1 MVITNDYLLVTR
13 KSETNLV
20 TASQSTI
27 STPKRAEVGET
38 SAAKNTRATTIR
50 RIVFFAGLLVV
61 WELVSRSGIWPDY
74 LFPGPIAVSQSLVSG
89 LRKGLYEQGMWVSF
103 QRIVLGYGISVV
115 IGVALGALIARNK
128 ILEDTVGSLV
138 IGLQALPSVC
148 WLPLAILWFGL
159 NERAVGFVVIM
170 GSLFSIV
177 LGVRDGIKNT
187 PPIFVKAARNLGA
200 SGFALY
206 AQVILPAAL
215 PSIVGGLK
223 QGWAFAWRSLMAAE
237 LLYYTLSLGNLLQ
250 TGRDLNDAA
259 AVMAVMV
266 LIVALGV
273 AVNQLVF
280 APAERRIGE
289 RWGFK

>member
-1 MVITNDYLLVTR
+1 M
-13 KSETNLV
+13 SE
-20 TASQSTI
+20 A
-27 STPKRAEVGET
+27 
-38 SAAKNTRATTIR
+38 SAAKNSRTTTIR
-50 RIVFFAGLLVV
+50 RIVFFAGLLVM

-74 LFPGPIAVSQSLVSG
+74 LFPGPIAVAQSLISG
-89 LRKGLYEQGMWVSF
+89 LRKGLYVQGLWVSF
-103 QRIVLGYGISVV
+103 QRIVFGYGISVV
-115 IGVALGALIARNK
+115 TGVALGALIARNK
-128 ILEDTVGSLV
+128 VLEDTVGSLV

-266 LIVALGV
+266 LIVTLGV
-273 AVNQLVF
+273 AVNQFVF
-280 APAERRIGE
+280 APAERRIAE
-289 RWGFK
+289 RWGFT

>member
-1 MVITNDYLLVTR
+1 M
-13 KSETNLV
+13 V
-20 TASQSTI
+20 TASQST
-27 STPKRAEVGET
+27 TTHNKARAEASESN
-38 SAAKNTRATTIR
+38 SATKSARATTIR
-50 RIVFFAGLLVV
+50 RIVFFAGLLVL

-74 LFPGPIAVSQSLVSG
+74 LFPGPLAVSQSLIIG
-89 LRKGLYEQGMWVSF
+89 LRKGLYVQGMWVSF
-103 QRIVLGYGISVV
+103 QRVVFGYGISVI
-115 IGVALGALIARNK
+115 IGVALGAAIARNK

-200 SGFALY
+200 SGLALY

>member
-1 MVITNDYLLVTR
+1 M
-13 KSETNLV
+13 NLV
-20 TASQSTI
+20 ST
-27 STPKRAEVGET
+27 TKMATTTRADAGES
-38 SAAKNTRATTIR
+38 SAAKSARSTTVR
-50 RIVFFAGLLVV
+50 RIVFFAGLLVL

-89 LRKGLYEQGMWVSF
+89 LRKGLYVRGLWVSA
-103 QRIVLGYGISVV
+103 QRIVIGYAISVV
-115 IGVALGALIARNK
+115 IGVVLGALIARNK
-128 ILEDTVGSLV
+128 VLEDTVGSLV

-159 NERAVGFVVIM
+159 NERAVAFVVIM

-177 LGVRDGIKNT
+177 LGVRDGVKNT

-200 SGFALY
+200 NGFALY
-206 AQVILPAAL
+206 AQVVLPAAL

-259 AVMAVMV
+259 GVMAVMV
-266 LIVALGV
+266 LIVTLGV
-273 AVNQLVF
+273 LVNQFVF
-280 APAERRIGE
+280 APAERRIAE

>member
-1 MVITNDYLLVTR
+1 M
-13 KSETNLV
+13 V

-27 STPKRAEVGET
+27 STPKRAEVDEA
-38 SAAKNTRATTIR
+38 SAAKSARATTIR

-74 LFPGPIAVSQSLVSG
+74 LFPGPIAVSQSLISG
-89 LRKGLYEQGMWVSF
+89 LRKGLYVRGMWVSF
-103 QRIVLGYGISVV
+103 QRIVFGYGISVV

-128 ILEDTVGSLV
+128 VLEDTVGSLV

-200 SGFALY
+200 SGLALY

-250 TGRDLNDAA
+250 TGRDLNDTA